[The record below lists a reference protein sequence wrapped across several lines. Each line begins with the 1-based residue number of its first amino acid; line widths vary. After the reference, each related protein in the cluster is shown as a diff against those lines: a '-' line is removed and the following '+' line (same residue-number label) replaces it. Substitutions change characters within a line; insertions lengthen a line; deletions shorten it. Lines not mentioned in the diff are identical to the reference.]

1 MFGFIGQLADIITA
15 VIGAVLHFFEML
27 IYLVVLVIKMVG
39 YIPTM
44 VNFLPTFVGS
54 FVLLTLLLSVLL
66 YRILNRE

>member
-1 MFGFIGQLADIITA
+1 MFGFIGQLADIITS
-15 VIGAVLHFFEML
+15 VIGMVLHFVEML
-27 IYLVVLVIKMVG
+27 VYLVMLVIKMIG

-44 VNFLPTFVGS
+44 VNLLPTFLGS